1 MRVAIAI
8 PTRGMLMTRTIDA
21 VQQAIAYAQM
31 RHTVQVVPQWALSWS
46 LPIPDGHNTCIQMAL
61 EHSVDAVWTVEED
74 VVPPL
79 HSLAAM
85 IDLLEDGA
93 DLAFVDYPMP
103 GGHKCY
109 HTDAAGR
116 VMWTGF
122 GCTLIR
128 SDCFNETTLPLRTDI
143 SATWNGDTLE
153 WKNRPAVYGGLDI
166 LFGWTLYQQGKR
178 LEVVDHLIC
187 EHLHL
192 VALGTREHNN
202 ATHHIVAKG

>member
-1 MRVAIAI
+1 MRIAIAI

-21 VQQAIAYAQM
+21 IQQAIAYAQM
-31 RHTVQVVPQWALSWS
+31 RHTVQVVPQWSLSWS
-46 LPIPDGHNTCIQMAL
+46 LPIPDGHNTCIQRAL

-79 HSLAAM
+79 HSLSAM

-122 GCTLIR
+122 GCTLIK
-128 SDCFNETTLPLRTDI
+128 SDCFTDTTLPLRTDI
-143 SATWNGDTLE
+143 SATWVGDSLE
-153 WKNRPAVYGGLDI
+153 WKNIPAVYGSLDI

-178 LEVVDHLIC
+178 LAVVDHLRC
-187 EHLHL
+187 EHLRL
-192 VALGTREHNN
+192 VELGTRERNSALH
-202 ATHHIVAKG
+202 TLVSL

>member
-1 MRVAIAI
+1 MRIAIAI

-31 RHTVQVVPQWALSWS
+31 RHTVQVVPQWCFSYA
-46 LPIPDGHNTCIQMAL
+46 LPIPDSHNICLYRAL
-61 EHSVDAVWTVEED
+61 DQDIDAVWFVEED

-103 GGHKCY
+103 GGHRCY
-109 HTDAAGR
+109 HTDAAGQ

-122 GCTLIR
+122 GCTLIK
-128 SDCFNETTLPLRTDI
+128 SDCFTDDTLPLRTDI
-143 SATWNGDTLE
+143 SATWVGETLE
-153 WKNRPAVYGGLDI
+153 WKNVPAVYGSFDI
-166 LFGWTLYQQGKR
+166 LFGWTLCQQGKR
-178 LEVVDHLIC
+178 LEVVEHLRC
-187 EHLHL
+187 EHLRL
-192 VALGTREHNN
+192 VELGARERNHGLH
-202 ATHHIVAKG
+202 TISSL